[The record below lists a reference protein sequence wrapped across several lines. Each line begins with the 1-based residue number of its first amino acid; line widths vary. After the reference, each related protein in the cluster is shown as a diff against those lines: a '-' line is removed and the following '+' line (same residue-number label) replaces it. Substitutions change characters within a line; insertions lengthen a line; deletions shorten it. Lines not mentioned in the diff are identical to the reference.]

1 MRLLGYR
8 IYYYCW
14 KTFLLATF
22 HASRHSNH
30 APPSNA
36 KQAVRRKENRGH
48 NGQASKAGCA
58 TLGPQGQPS
67 ARGRAPLRRCAW
79 RRGLAC
85 AIANALAR
93 LRSALRRAETKP
105 ANHRFLAIVA
115 TPRVPARLA
124 AGCSGYVSGR
134 APCVT

>member
-30 APPSNA
+30 ADHAPPSNA

-48 NGQASKAGCA
+48 NGQASKALLRPA
-58 TLGPQGQPS
+58 TLDPQGQPS
-67 ARGRAPLRRCAW
+67 ARDRAPLRRCA
-79 RRGLAC
+79 
-85 AIANALAR
+85 
-93 LRSALRRAETKP
+93 
-105 ANHRFLAIVA
+105 
-115 TPRVPARLA
+115 
-124 AGCSGYVSGR
+124 
-134 APCVT
+134 